1 MLLLVLAP
9 ACAKRPA
16 LTQAAAPAPTGAVT
30 AAPPAPAPAPAP
42 EPAPAPAAPV
52 TPPPA
57 APPPVTAA
65 PPAPAPPPPRPAPAE
80 YRSIAELRDVFFDFD
95 RYAIK
100 PEAARTL
107 DVSIEW
113 LKANP
118 SALVLIEGHCDERG
132 TNAYNLVLGERRA
145 RAAQDYLTAR
155 GVEAARIMT
164 ISYGEERP
172 GCTERNETCW
182 ARNRRAHFLAKQP

>member
-1 MLLLVLAP
+1 MPVELVRLTIHAATARATSSGLVTRRSGNFSAVRSSCSRVRLGTKSVSTP
-9 ACAKRPA
+9 AGETEK
-16 LTQAAAPAPTGAVT
+16 T
-30 AAPPAPAPAPAP
+30 
-42 EPAPAPAAPV
+42 
-52 TPPPA
+52 
-57 APPPVTAA
+57 
-65 PPAPAPPPPRPAPAE
+65 
-80 YRSIAELRDVFFDFD
+80 
-95 RYAIK
+95 
-100 PEAARTL
+100 RTL
-107 DVSIEW
+107 DASIEW

-164 ISYGEERP
+164 ISYSEERP